1 MHGCHD
7 MIWRFLELRYTAVF
21 LLAILSVGVACTT
34 THVVK
39 PLPNFVEVAI
49 QPGDTVI
56 VTTHSRETIEFVV
69 TEVTETALHGA
80 ERQIA
85 LIEIAELR
93 KVARERPPSP
103 CGDGE
108 ALGCSVP
115 LLVSLASKE
124 HAHYKEEFY
133 SACEQHD
140 YCYRHGSRTYGLDR
154 DFCDAEFLQTMQ
166 MTCPRSTDS
175 TIGTI
180 FEVMNNS
187 IDSRFTCLK
196 VAADFHLAARDF
208 GEKHFQTISGSYC
221 EYNGPP

>member
-1 MHGCHD
+1 MHCYPD
-7 MIWRFLELRYTAVF
+7 MIWRFLELRHTAVL
-21 LLAILSVGVACTT
+21 LLAILAVGVACAP

-56 VTTHSRETIEFVV
+56 VTTYSRETVEFVV

-80 ERQIA
+80 ERQIE
-85 LIEIAELR
+85 LIDIAELR
-93 KVARERPPSP
+93 KVAWERPPSP
-103 CGDGE
+103 CGGDE

-124 HAHYKEEFY
+124 HAHYGEKFY
-133 SACEQHD
+133 GACELHD
-140 YCYRHGSRTYGLDR
+140 YCYRHGSHTYGLDR
-154 DFCDAEFLQTMQ
+154 EFCDAEFLQNMQ
-166 MTCPRSTDS
+166 MTCPRSSDS

-180 FEVMNNS
+180 FEVLNDS
-187 IDSRFTCLK
+187 IDSRSACLK
-196 VAADFHLAARDF
+196 IAADFHLAARDF
-208 GEKHFQTISGSYC
+208 GEKHFQTVSGSYC